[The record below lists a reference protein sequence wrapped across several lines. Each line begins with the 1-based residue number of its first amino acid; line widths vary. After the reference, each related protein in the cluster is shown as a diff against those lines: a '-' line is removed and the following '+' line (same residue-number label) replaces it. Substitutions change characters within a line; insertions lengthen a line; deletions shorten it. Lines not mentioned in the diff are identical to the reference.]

1 MSNLPDFDSLWDYN
15 EPAKTEK
22 AFKELLPV
30 AESADNHDYHAQLL
44 TQIARTHSLRRQFV
58 EAHGI
63 LDDVETLI
71 VNIDN
76 PLNDVTQTTR
86 VRLLLE
92 RGRTFN
98 SAGDVEAARP
108 LFEEAWERARQA
120 GEDYHAV
127 DAAHMLGI
135 CETGDASLLWN
146 NRAMEAAEASDDPRA
161 RGWLGALYNNIG
173 WTYHDA
179 GEYEKALGLFEKGLA
194 WRTER
199 DNPQATRIAKWTV
212 ARAMRS
218 LGSIEE
224 ALAMQRSLLAEHE
237 AAGNSDGTSDGFV
250 FEEVAECLYAL
261 GRLDEARPYFGRAY
275 QELSKDGWLVDNES
289 ERMDR
294 LNRLRMV
301 T

>member
-1 MSNLPDFDSLWDYN
+1 MSNLPDFDQLWNYN
-15 EPAKTEK
+15 DPAKTEK
-22 AFKELLPV
+22 TFRGLLPV
-30 AESADNHDYHAQLL
+30 AESAGNHDYHAQLL

-63 LDDVETLI
+63 LDNAETLI

-108 LFEEAWERARQA
+108 LFKEAWERARQA

-135 CETGDASLLWN
+135 CEPADASLMWN

-161 RGWLGALYNNIG
+161 RGWLGALYNNTG

-179 GEYEKALGLFEKGLA
+179 GEYEMALELFEKGLA

-212 ARAMRS
+212 GRAKRS
-218 LGSIEE
+218 LGRIEE
-224 ALAMQRSLLAEHE
+224 ALAVQQSLLVEHE
-237 AAGNSDGTSDGFV
+237 ADGTSDGYV
-250 FEEVAECLYAL
+250 FEEIAECLL
-261 GRLDEARPYFGRAY
+261 TLERPDEARPYFGRAY
-275 QELSKDGWLVDNES
+275 QELSEDGWLTENES
-289 ERMDR
+289 ERLAR
-294 LNRLRMV
+294 LKRLGDAQPC
-301 T
+301 